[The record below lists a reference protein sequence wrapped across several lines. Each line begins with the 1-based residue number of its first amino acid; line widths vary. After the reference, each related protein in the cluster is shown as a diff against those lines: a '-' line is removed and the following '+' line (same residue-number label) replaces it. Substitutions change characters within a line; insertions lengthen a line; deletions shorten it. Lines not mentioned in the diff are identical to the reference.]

1 MPLKST
7 LLHFLFLF
15 APLLF
20 ANAAVNHTVTPRVI
34 DVNAEARDI
43 ITRTITITNN
53 ANYTSSIFPS
63 VNEISLDEGGDITEF
78 RGPAMVDRP
87 AAITSWLEVPRKE
100 INIPKGE
107 SAELTI
113 TIRMNPNTVSGEY
126 HALIGFGSG
135 RNRDE
140 AERLVKEGKAPSVVI
155 TIRVEDKSVERMDLK
170 GFIIEKFVTKSDNQ
184 AASYTLTNPGDTT
197 VVPQGEIIFYDSN
210 GKEVASVAANPD
222 NLTLA
227 PGEQTEMKATVP
239 IQGLIGKYKGFLNV
253 NYGTAQAASVY
264 DTAFF
269 YVLPWQKLL
278 LIFISVVVAALLLTL
293 YLYRKYGMNDD
304 DDDDVYHLQFKF
316 KDGPSDDKDHD
327 INLKQVK

>member
-1 MPLKST
+1 M
-7 LLHFLFLF
+7 
-15 APLLF
+15 
-20 ANAAVNHTVTPRVI
+20 
-34 DVNAEARDI
+34 
-43 ITRTITITNN
+43 
-53 ANYTSSIFPS
+53 
-63 VNEISLDEGGDITEF
+63 
-78 RGPAMVDRP
+78 
-87 AAITSWLEVPRKE
+87 
-100 INIPKGE
+100 
-107 SAELTI
+107 
-113 TIRMNPNTVSGEY
+113 
-126 HALIGFGSG
+126 
-135 RNRDE
+135 
-140 AERLVKEGKAPSVVI
+140 
-155 TIRVEDKSVERMDLK
+155 
-170 GFIIEKFVTKSDNQ
+170 
-184 AASYTLTNPGDTT
+184 
-197 VVPQGEIIFYDSN
+197 PQGEIIFYDSN